1 MSRRITTP
9 DDREDDPDVAVRPN
23 EAFESATAPATASSP
38 SPMGG
43 QGRSRRWRSARV
55 ATESGAPSAGMTS
68 AAAA

>member
-1 MSRRITTP
+1 MSQRITTP
-9 DDREDDPDVAVRPN
+9 TIARTTQTSPCGQN

-38 SPMGG
+38 SPMSG